1 MKGPGFT
8 EAAQLRSGALGLL
21 KKDFMTPGPQAL
33 DGGETVCSRVTQ
45 ERRSTRTPQ
54 ERAFANKQVSQTMRW
69 IHIGVIVA
77 FAAVISDLRASEP

>member
-1 MKGPGFT
+1 M
-8 EAAQLRSGALGLL
+8 
-21 KKDFMTPGPQAL
+21 
-33 DGGETVCSRVTQ
+33 CSRVTQ

-77 FAAVISDLRASEP
+77 FAAVILIFALQNLESVTMSFLGFRISAPLAVAALGTPKP